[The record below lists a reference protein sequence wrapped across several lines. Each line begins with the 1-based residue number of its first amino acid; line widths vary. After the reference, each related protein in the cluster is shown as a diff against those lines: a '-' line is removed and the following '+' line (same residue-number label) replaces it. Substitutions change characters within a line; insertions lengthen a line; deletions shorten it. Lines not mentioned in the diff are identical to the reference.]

1 MCWRCDGISAASD
14 VVCGATT
21 RVRQRERALAYS
33 GDDVRGDN
41 LHPAWICTTVVKK
54 GSSPTGRHNARYN
67 PMSERPEIPAA
78 RLSGRRPR
86 AARRSPRR
94 ANRLSRARPAGAR
107 RISQDG
113 PKNINMPGF
122 REVVRCSQCGNP
134 VSSDVGLD
142 TRCPRCGTDLHACS
156 QCVSFD
162 PGSRFECMDPAL
174 TARVSPKNA
183 RNACTLFSPAHDRRA

>member
-1 MCWRCDGISAASD
+1 MSD
-14 VVCGATT
+14 D
-21 RVRQRERALAYS
+21 RKYRQRGYQDDDRDRAPK
-33 GDDVRGDN
+33 
-41 LHPAWICTTVVKK
+41 PAIKK
-54 GSSPTGRHNARYN
+54 A
-67 PMSERPEIPAA
+67 PEPGA
-78 RLSGRRPR
+78 
-86 AARRSPRR
+86 
-94 ANRLSRARPAGAR
+94 PAGTR

-134 VSSDVGLD
+134 VSPEVGFD

-174 TARVSPKNA
+174 TARVSPKNT
-183 RNACTLFSPAHDRRA
+183 RNTCTLFSPRTTVERETTTPRSDDARKAFDDLFKF